1 MKNLKWILPGMLAIL
16 FVFASCQ
23 KENNNSED
31 NIVPTSFKVDIP
43 SSISDAATMQK
54 SAKGDT
60 MSGGEIYEHL
70 RNFINIGEGAADIVQ
85 EIMIAI
91 GQHGLN
97 KAMELSFEGDD
108 DGKTKNLVVVENS
121 EFDGVNW
128 NYQLTMTDAD
138 SEGNDDG
145 GIGMQIFWNSDPV
158 KGIALLKPANLNTL
172 DTADWSKATFR
183 IDYSEAGEMG
193 YEKHMIVSIV
203 ELPLGDAT
211 LEPYAVSSLK
221 MFVGKNG
228 DIVDVYGNS
237 NHPNATFFNQDD
249 QGFNWAFVAS
259 GNEVLD
265 IAVAEVG
272 LPMSNLDATTRTILL
287 EQYSIFNV
295 FSTYI
300 ADWYFEE
307 TQNEIPQDILDDYLQ
322 NMKAPGFFNDG
333 GFVVAEI
340 APTDQYSQLED
351 NIKLLTPYNPS
362 SISNLTI
369 SFKSDS
375 PTK

>member
-1 MKNLKWILPGMLAIL
+1 MLAIL

-23 KENNNSED
+23 KENNND
-31 NIVPTSFKVDIP
+31 DKNIVPTSFKVDIP
-43 SSISDAATMQK
+43 SSISDVPTTQK
-54 SAKGDT
+54 SAQGDT

-70 RNFINIGEGAADIVQ
+70 RTFINIGEGAADIVQ
-85 EIMIAI
+85 AIMTAI

-97 KAMELSFEGDD
+97 KAMELSFEGED

-121 EFDGVNW
+121 TFDGVEW
-128 NYQLTMTDAD
+128 EYQLTMTDAD
-138 SEGNDDG
+138 SEGNADG

-158 KGIALLKPANLNTL
+158 KGIALLKPTNLNTL
-172 DTADWSKATFR
+172 DTDPWTVATFR

-203 ELPLGDAT
+203 DLPTGDAT
-211 LEPYAVSSLK
+211 LEPYAVNTLK

-237 NHPNATFFNQDD
+237 NHPNATFFNQED

-259 GNEVLD
+259 GDDVLN

-272 LPMSNLDATTRTILL
+272 LPMSNLDATTRNILL
-287 EQYSIFNV
+287 GDYSIFNV
-295 FSTYI
+295 FSKYI
-300 ADWYFEE
+300 SDWYFNE
-307 TQNEIPQDILDDYLQ
+307 TNGETIPQDILDDYLQ
-322 NMKAPGFFNDG
+322 NMQAPGFFSSG

-340 APTDQYSQLED
+340 APNNQYSQLEE
-351 NIKLLTPYNPS
+351 NIKALTPYNPS
-362 SISNLTI
+362 SINSLTI
-369 SFKSDS
+369 SFKTDS